1 MLHSIKP
8 REEHINVAFIDDEP
22 RVLRTLKMQFKRQYN
37 VFATTDPQ
45 EFLKIIEENTIHVA
59 VSDQRMPKMNGVEIL
74 RQVKDMSPCTV
85 RVLLTGYADLS
96 AIIASL
102 NQGEIY
108 RYLTKPWKTDELND
122 TMARAVE
129 YAKVLSR
136 ISPELVSSVCDNTNQ
151 SGRVLLL
158 TSSFGLSEQIQAQLG
173 SQYHFTRESKVEDA
187 LQLLSKDNV
196 EAFQVL
202 IVDLDSEKD
211 HENRLAKL
219 QEALPFMVVVALTN
233 QHDSGRLIRLINTR
247 QVYRSIPKPLTPAL
261 LQASVSQAFAK
272 HKALLAEPTLSFR

>member
-8 REEHINVAFIDDEP
+8 REEHINIAFIDDEP

-45 EFLKIIEENTIHVA
+45 EFLKIIKENAIHVA
-59 VSDQRMPKMNGVEIL
+59 VSDQRMPKMSGVEIL
-74 RQVKDMSPCTV
+74 RQVKGMSPCTV

-136 ISPELVSSVCDNTNQ
+136 IPPEHVSSVCDNTNQ

-158 TSSFGLSEQIQAQLG
+158 TSSFGLSEQIQVQLG
-173 SQYHFTRESKVEDA
+173 SQYHFTRESKVEGA
-187 LQLLSKDNV
+187 LKLLSRDNV

-202 IVDLDSEKD
+202 IVDLDSEQD
-211 HENRLAKL
+211 HENMLAKL

-261 LQASVSQAFAK
+261 L
-272 HKALLAEPTLSFR
+272 